1 MPNKDKVKTSK
12 VAELLAAEAKESVD
26 KAIRNKNIATIAELF
41 EKRGID
47 PAEVGD
53 LKKVS
58 FYQTVTKDPDG
69 EYVVHDLTAVQFT
82 PSWDNG
88 PKWPVITQGPS
99 YATPKPTTKVR
110 KATDFQTAV
119 IVPDIQIG
127 FYRGPEGTLEP
138 THDESAMSVA
148 LAMISDIKP
157 DEIVLVGDNL
167 DLPEMGKYLTYPTY
181 QQTTQAAIDRASL
194 FCAQLRKA
202 APDADIT
209 WLAGNHEERMP
220 KYIAT
225 NAMAAY
231 GLKRA
236 NQPESWPVL
245 SVPFLVR
252 MDEYDIVYKPGYPA
266 ADYWLNEKLRIIH
279 GDRVKS
285 NGSTAHVYL
294 NQEKT
299 SVIYGHIHRIETA
312 YKTREDYD
320 GPRTIMAAS
329 PGCLARID
337 GAIPSTKGGV
347 DLDGRPLT
355 RHENWQQ
362 GLGVVTY
369 EKKGQAK
376 FTYEC
381 IPIYGG
387 WAMRN
392 GREYAA

>member
-1 MPNKDKVKTSK
+1 MPNKDQVKTGK
-12 VAELLAAEAKESVD
+12 VAERLAAEAKEAYD
-26 KAIRNKNIATIAELF
+26 KSIRSKNIATIADLF

-127 FYRGPEGTLEP
+127 FYRGPDGMLEP

-148 LAMISDIKP
+148 LAVIADLKP
-157 DEIVLVGDNL
+157 DEVVLVGDNL

-181 QQTTQAAIDRASL
+181 QQTTQAAVDRASL

-202 APDADIT
+202 APEADIT

-245 SVPFLVR
+245 SVPFLCR
-252 MDEYDIVYKPGYPA
+252 MEEYGIAYKPGYPA

-312 YKTREDYD
+312 YKTRQDYD

-355 RHENWQQ
+355 RYENWQQ
-362 GLGVVTY
+362 GLGIVTY

-392 GREYAA
+392 GKEYAA